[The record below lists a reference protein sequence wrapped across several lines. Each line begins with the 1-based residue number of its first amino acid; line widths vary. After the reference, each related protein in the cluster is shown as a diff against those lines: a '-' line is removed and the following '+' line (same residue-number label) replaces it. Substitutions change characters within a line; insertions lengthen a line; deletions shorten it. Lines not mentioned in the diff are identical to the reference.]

1 MVNFPNQNVVK
12 IGLDVLQRNGYFAH
26 PENVLVAM
34 LGDDNEDLRRLAVN
48 KIFAIRSKIPNVV
61 IENDNFE
68 GGFIKPVGVF
78 DDSSTIQ
85 KFLIPKINFMA
96 KSYHKMVNM
105 NLPDITEPPATRL
118 QSDEAINS
126 LRLTPLRLDHPCHNQ
141 AVERHVKLVT
151 EASAAAAT
159 FERRD
164 GIIRQRIHSRKLMKC
179 FETKKQFNV

>member
-48 KIFAIRSKIPNVV
+48 KIFA
-61 IENDNFE
+61 
-68 GGFIKPVGVF
+68 
-78 DDSSTIQ
+78 
-85 KFLIPKINFMA
+85 
-96 KSYHKMVNM
+96 MVNM

-118 QSDEAINS
+118 LSDEAINS